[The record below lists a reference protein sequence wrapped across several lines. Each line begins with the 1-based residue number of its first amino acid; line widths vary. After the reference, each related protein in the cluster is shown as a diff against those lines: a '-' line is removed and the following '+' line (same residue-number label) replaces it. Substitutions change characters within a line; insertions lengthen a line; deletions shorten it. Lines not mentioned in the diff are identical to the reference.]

1 MKRKHLATAIA
12 LAATLGFFTALLA
25 PAPAEAIPSCG
36 WHAYY
41 YSDSS
46 LTTLIGER
54 WVTIKSCGCY
64 YDGWGSAGGWID
76 VVDEP
81 VCGIDPEP

>member
-1 MKRKHLATAIA
+1 MKRTR
-12 LAATLGFFTALLA
+12 LAAVLAFAAVLGFFVALLT

-54 WVTIKSCGCY
+54 WVTIKSCGCVY
-64 YDGWGSAGGWID
+64 QGWGYAAGWID

-81 VCGIDPEP
+81 VCGIEP